1 MVRLKEVETRK
12 KEENPLL
19 SCAQTYIKVIL
30 CLINACLASNH

>member
-19 SCAQTYIKVIL
+19 SCAQTYIIGHPL
-30 CLINACLASNH
+30 SHQCLFGI